1 MMVLS
6 SASLA
11 TVATGQGSTRTDPT
25 HVADEPARVLSEFL
39 SAADSLNPS
48 IVAARS
54 RVAAATARIRPA
66 STLPDPMLMAG
77 IVNLPLSRM
86 AAAPDA
92 GMRPPGADMTMKMLG
107 VQQTIPYPG
116 KLSLRRRILEREVDA
131 ANASLTGMRR
141 EIARDIK
148 ASFYELAYFDQ
159 ALEIVHRNAGTLAG
173 IIQVTETQY
182 ASGVAGQQD
191 VLKARVEAARLGE
204 MASEIEEKKR
214 AERANLNFLLNRGND
229 SSLVIAG
236 VPNRISDVAVLR
248 DATQIRFAGGE
259 LGARVANSPL
269 LPLTQLQELAVR
281 NSASLREKES
291 MVAAAAARVALAQKG
306 YKPDFDFSL
315 QYGQR
320 TQRPDMISALVS
332 IPIPIH
338 KSARQNQEVAEAG
351 SQLAAAQ
358 ADYRNEANRIRADVA
373 RVVSEVERNRT
384 QLALYRKA
392 ILPQGA
398 AAVTSSL
405 MSYQTGKGD
414 ILSVLNNQ
422 STLQTYQVAER
433 RAITDFAKA
442 IAELEAIL
450 GAEVLQ

>member
-1 MMVLS
+1 MMLLP

-11 TVATGQGSTRTDPT
+11 TAIGAQGIAPANIPD
-25 HVADEPARVLSEFL
+25 VGDEPARTLSELL
-39 SAADSLNPS
+39 SSADSLNPS

-54 RVAAATARIRPA
+54 RVAAATARVRPA
-66 STLPDPMLMAG
+66 GTLPDPMLMAG
-77 IVNLPLSRM
+77 IVNLPLGRM
-86 AAAPDA
+86 ASAADA
-92 GMRPPGADMTMKMLG
+92 GMQPPGDNMTMKMLG

-116 KLSLRRRILEREVDA
+116 KLSLRRRILERELDA

-141 EIARDIK
+141 EISRDIK
-148 ASFYELAYFDQ
+148 SSFYELAYFDQ
-159 ALEIVHRNAGTLAG
+159 ALEIVHRSAVTFAG
-173 IIQVTETQY
+173 IMQVTETQY
-182 ASGVAGQQD
+182 AAGVGGQQD

-204 MASEIEEKKR
+204 MASEIEEMKR
-214 AERANLNFLLNRGND
+214 AERANLNFLLNRNND
-229 SSLVIAG
+229 SLLVITR
-236 VPNRISDVAVLR
+236 VPNRISDVAVSR
-248 DATQIRFAGGE
+248 DAAQIRFTGGE
-259 LGARVANSPL
+259 LGARVTNSPL
-269 LPLTQLQELAVR
+269 LPLAQLQELAVR
-281 NSASLREKES
+281 NSASLSEKES
-291 MVAAAAARVALAQKG
+291 MVAAETARVSLAQKG

-358 ADYRNEANRIRADVA
+358 AEYRSEANRIRAEVA
-373 RVVSEVERNRT
+373 RVVSEAERNRT

-405 MSYQTGKGD
+405 ASYQTGKGD

-422 STLQTYQVAER
+422 STLQTYQVAEL
-433 RAITDFAKA
+433 RAMTDFAKA

-450 GAEVLQ
+450 GMEVLQ